1 MILLDTHV
9 LIWADFGAPDLGER
23 ALATLAEASAAGT
36 VAVSAISFWEAAM
49 LAAKGRIALP
59 VAPQQW
65 RRALLETGLIE
76 LPVSGD
82 IGIEATEFAGLHPD
96 PADRL
101 ICATALHAGATL
113 LTADTALLAWETP
126 LPRLDARA

>member
-49 LAAKGRIALP
+49 LAAEGRIALP

-82 IGIEATEFAGLHPD
+82 IGIEATAFARLHPD

-101 ICATALHAGATL
+101 ICATALHVGATL
-113 LTADTALLAWETP
+113 LTADTALLAWEAP

>member
-9 LIWADFGAPDLGER
+9 LIWADFRAPDLGER
-23 ALATLAEASAAGT
+23 ALAAIAEASAAGT

-76 LPVSGD
+76 LAVSGD
-82 IGIEATEFAGLHPD
+82 IGIEATELAALHPD

-113 LTADTALLAWETP
+113 LTADTALLAWEAP
-126 LPRLDARA
+126 LQRMDART

>member
-9 LIWADFGAPDLGER
+9 LIWADFGLSNLGAR
-23 ALATLAEASAAGT
+23 ALAAIADAGTAGT

-59 VAPQQW
+59 VATRQW

-76 LPVSGD
+76 LPVNGD
-82 IGIEATEFAGLHPD
+82 IGIQATELAGLHPD

-113 LTADTALLAWETP
+113 VTADTALLGWDGP
-126 LPRLDARA
+126 MQRMDARV